1 MKSRKRLRWIF
12 SSWLGAVKNS
22 SYIETARMR
31 LRRFREADAQHLYAL
46 DNDPAVMRYING
58 GTHTPYDVICKE
70 ILPVFLRRDEAFEL
84 GGFWAAG
91 LEIDELRYRASRASV
106 VGPFQICFAHAL

>member
-1 MKSRKRLRWIF
+1 
-12 SSWLGAVKNS
+12 
-22 SYIETARMR
+22 MR

-84 GGFWAAG
+84 GGFWAAEELRSGAFVGWFSYRPTDTSNDEMALGYRPGDVGQG
-91 LEIDELRYRASRASV
+91 LCHGVGALIDE
-106 VGPFQICFAHAL
+106 